1 MDGERGEPH
10 AEAVIPGALTLP
22 APVFGRT
29 GGQCPF
35 RAVHDGPPRSPDG
48 QTPHAA
54 RVMLMASGKQQ
65 QKQESELHGGVLSG
79 DGSPGLWGAL
89 IGLVVFVFLAVP
101 ISIAVRFATH
111 PATQQLFGGR
121 LEEASNGAY
130 VAFWWVIAIG
140 LFAIP
145 FLIGWAVAQRSGK
158 TLSIIIGIVAV
169 FFIAIL
175 ILGQL
180 F

>member
-1 MDGERGEPH
+1 
-10 AEAVIPGALTLP
+10 
-22 APVFGRT
+22 
-29 GGQCPF
+29 
-35 RAVHDGPPRSPDG
+35 
-48 QTPHAA
+48 
-54 RVMLMASGKQQ
+54 MASGKQQ
-65 QKQESELHGGVLSG
+65 QRQHQEPELHGGVLAG
-79 DGSPGLWGAL
+79 NGSPGLWGAL

-111 PATQQLFGGR
+111 PSTQTLFGGR
-121 LEEASNGAY
+121 LEEASTGAY

-158 TLSIIIGIVAV
+158 TLAIIIGIVAA

>member
-1 MDGERGEPH
+1 
-10 AEAVIPGALTLP
+10 
-22 APVFGRT
+22 
-29 GGQCPF
+29 
-35 RAVHDGPPRSPDG
+35 
-48 QTPHAA
+48 
-54 RVMLMASGKQQ
+54 MASGKQQ
-65 QKQESELHGGVLSG
+65 QHHQEPELHGGVLAG
-79 DGSPGLWGAL
+79 NGSPGLWGAL

-111 PATQQLFGGR
+111 PQTKELFGGR
-121 LEEASNGAY
+121 LEEASSGAY
-130 VAFWWVIAIG
+130 SAFWWVIAIG

-158 TLSIIIGIVAV
+158 TLAIIIGIVAA

>member
-1 MDGERGEPH
+1 
-10 AEAVIPGALTLP
+10 
-22 APVFGRT
+22 
-29 GGQCPF
+29 
-35 RAVHDGPPRSPDG
+35 
-48 QTPHAA
+48 
-54 RVMLMASGKQQ
+54 MASGKQQ
-65 QKQESELHGGVLSG
+65 QRHPEPELHGGVLAG
-79 DGSPGLWGAL
+79 NGSPGLWGAL
-89 IGLVVFVFLAVP
+89 IGLIVFVFLAVP

-121 LEEASNGAY
+121 LEEATTGAY
-130 VAFWWVIAIG
+130 VAFWWVVAIG

-145 FLIGWAVAQRSGK
+145 FLIGWAVAKRSGR
-158 TLSIIIGIVAV
+158 TLAIIIGIVAA

>member
-1 MDGERGEPH
+1 
-10 AEAVIPGALTLP
+10 
-22 APVFGRT
+22 
-29 GGQCPF
+29 
-35 RAVHDGPPRSPDG
+35 
-48 QTPHAA
+48 
-54 RVMLMASGKQQ
+54 MASGKQRP
-65 QKQESELHGGVLSG
+65 EPELHGGVLSG

-111 PATQQLFGGR
+111 PSTQQLFGGR
-121 LEEASNGAY
+121 LEEASTGAY
-130 VAFWWVIAIG
+130 VAFWWVVAIG

-145 FLIGWAVAQRSGK
+145 FLIGWAVAKRSGR
-158 TLSIIIGIVAV
+158 TLAIIIGVVAV

>member
-1 MDGERGEPH
+1 
-10 AEAVIPGALTLP
+10 
-22 APVFGRT
+22 
-29 GGQCPF
+29 
-35 RAVHDGPPRSPDG
+35 
-48 QTPHAA
+48 
-54 RVMLMASGKQQ
+54 MASGKQQ
-65 QKQESELHGGVLSG
+65 QRRQEPELHGGVLAG
-79 DGSPGLWGAL
+79 NGSPGLWGAL
-89 IGLVVFVFLAVP
+89 IGLIVFVFLAVP

-111 PATQQLFGGR
+111 PSTQELFGGR
-121 LEEASNGAY
+121 LEEASTGAY

-158 TLSIIIGIVAV
+158 TLAIIIGIVAA